1 MKRFQIVILTI
12 MLASLSAC
20 ATNSL
25 PSSSTESSV
34 SISVSNPQDFLSELE
49 DMETGQILEE
59 LKISD
64 GGCLNVANGFTYFLQ
79 DFKLQGCKVG
89 NGDSDFAGQGVVRH
103 TVFVQIPGNLIEV
116 AADFSVFGGQPAN
129 GRQQFI
135 IDRGN
140 GNDGANGRPCNGL
153 PDKFGLAHV
162 IVFQPL
168 GEVGVFFLGHAG
180 FDHMAAVGR
189 VVFFLQAL
197 TSFLARQGA

>member
-1 MKRFQIVILTI
+1 MQKTLQTRQTFELFSPK
-12 MLASLSAC
+12 A
-20 ATNSL
+20 
-25 PSSSTESSV
+25 SSSA
-34 SISVSNPQDFLSELE
+34 FLEL
-49 DMETGQILEE
+49 I
-59 LKISD
+59 
-64 GGCLNVANGFTYFLQ
+64 CLNVANSVPYLSQ
-79 DFKLQGCKVG
+79 DFKLQGSKVR
-89 NGDSDFAGQGVVRH
+89 NGGADFNGQGVIWCAVL
-103 TVFVQIPGNLIEV
+103 IEGAGDLIEV
-116 AADFSVFGGQPAN
+116 AADFSVFSGQPAN
-129 GRQQFI
+129 GGQQFI

-168 GEVGVFFLGHAG
+168 GKVGVFFLGYAG